1 MTEKVVLE
9 KLEFF
14 KQAIQKLMEERDYWK
29 EQAEENP
36 QEVCELEALKE
47 AGQILNDA
55 RLKDAEEIAELRRKA
70 EQFSNDFTDADLECD
85 RLKAE
90 IERADTAY
98 GKLAQMYKEEK
109 QNKEI
114 DSEKKYTEEDL
125 KKLLKK
131 ATERAHR
138 DLQALSDT
146 CNELTTK
153 CENLEITNKSLEREL
168 ERRENLEEI
177 DQVLEGKITEKEIDE
192 IISPQTKEEERVMQ
206 ELTKPTKVVRLNV

>member
-47 AGQILNDA
+47 AGQILNEA

-90 IERADTAY
+90 LERADTAY
-98 GKLAQMYKEEK
+98 GRLAQMYKEV
-109 QNKEI
+109 

-146 CNELTTK
+146 CNELATK
-153 CENLEITNKSLEREL
+153 CENLELTNKSLENELHKREAA
-168 ERRENLEEI
+168 EEI
-177 DQVLEGKITEKEIDE
+177 DQVLEGKMTEKEMDE
-192 IISPQTKEEERVMQ
+192 ILYEKY
-206 ELTKPTKVVRLNV
+206 